1 LAIEMCRAGGTCG
14 GEEKC
19 IQNFGR
25 ETWRIRDNFADLFID
40 GRIILKWMSK
50 KYDRMAVT

>member
-1 LAIEMCRAGGTCG
+1 LADQIVAIKMCRAGGTCG

-19 IQNFGR
+19 IQNFGG
-25 ETWRIRDNFADLFID
+25 NADLFID

-50 KYDRMAVT
+50 KYGRMALT